1 MNALYPSVVGL
12 VYLAATPTPI
22 PIPIA
27 IAGACCTA
35 TRSGQ
40 SCC

>member
-1 MNALYPSVVGL
+1 MNALYPSVAGL
-12 VYLAATPTPI
+12 VSLAAIPTPT
-22 PIPIA
+22 PIA